1 MGMEIS
7 SRRLQEADSRMQ
19 AEREG
24 ADRPVDDRDKER
36 FDRAMQESRER
47 DGQGGQENGRGGSRQ
62 DALSPQALLDSL
74 FGSRMQSMQ
83 TSAVQAAPA
92 PGDVDALVNELVDRI
107 LVSEP
112 GKGSPEV
119 RITLGQGPLSG
130 AELCLARAQD
140 GQLFIRL
147 ACADPASFQTAVGA
161 QDALRSALER
171 SGENVRVEIVQSR
184 ADGGNE
190 GDARQQSFT
199 LAGPHVANVLSF
211 EHPVAPLTVGTI
223 DAFIE
228 YFMARHIEARVDY
241 VHDEPAVRALCK
253 QGGVAF
259 LLPPFEKSDLFKGI
273 VMGGVLPRKT
283 FSMGHAEEKRYYIEC
298 RKIKE

>member
-83 TSAVQAAPA
+83 TSAAQAAPA

-140 GQLFIRL
+140 GQLFIRQMHI
-147 ACADPASFQTAVGA
+147 APYEQGNIFK
-161 QDALRSALER
+161 
-171 SGENVRVEIVQSR
+171 EN
-184 ADGGNE
+184 
-190 GDARQQSFT
+190 
-199 LAGPHVANVLSF
+199 
-211 EHPVAPLTVGTI
+211 PLNKM
-223 DAFIE
+223 
-228 YFMARHIEARVDY
+228 Y
-241 VHDEPAVRALCK
+241 K
-253 QGGVAF
+253 
-259 LLPPFEKSDLFKGI
+259 K
-273 VMGGVLPRKT
+273 
-283 FSMGHAEEKRYYIEC
+283 
-298 RKIKE
+298 

>member
-107 LVSEP
+107 LVSE
-112 GKGSPEV
+112 
-119 RITLGQGPLSG
+119 
-130 AELCLARAQD
+130 
-140 GQLFIRL
+140 
-147 ACADPASFQTAVGA
+147 
-161 QDALRSALER
+161 
-171 SGENVRVEIVQSR
+171 
-184 ADGGNE
+184 
-190 GDARQQSFT
+190 
-199 LAGPHVANVLSF
+199 
-211 EHPVAPLTVGTI
+211 
-223 DAFIE
+223 
-228 YFMARHIEARVDY
+228 
-241 VHDEPAVRALCK
+241 
-253 QGGVAF
+253 QGG
-259 LLPPFEKSDLFKGI
+259 
-273 VMGGVLPRKT
+273 R
-283 FSMGHAEEKRYYIEC
+283 RQ
-298 RKIKE
+298 

>member
-83 TSAVQAAPA
+83 TSAAQAAPA

-130 AELCLARAQD
+130 DGVPRRVVFPERMSFWRTICLVFPLLKC
-140 GQLFIRL
+140 GQIKKTWTPIL
-147 ACADPASFQTAVGA
+147 V
-161 QDALRSALER
+161 
-171 SGENVRVEIVQSR
+171 
-184 ADGGNE
+184 
-190 GDARQQSFT
+190 
-199 LAGPHVANVLSF
+199 
-211 EHPVAPLTVGTI
+211 PV
-223 DAFIE
+223 
-228 YFMARHIEARVDY
+228 YS
-241 VHDEPAVRALCK
+241 C
-253 QGGVAF
+253 
-259 LLPPFEKSDLFKGI
+259 
-273 VMGGVLPRKT
+273 
-283 FSMGHAEEKRYYIEC
+283 
-298 RKIKE
+298 

>member
-7 SRRLQEADSRMQ
+7 SRRLQEADSRMH
-19 AEREG
+19 AERKG
-24 ADRPVDDRDKER
+24 ADRPVDDKDKEN

-47 DGQGGQENGRGGSRQ
+47 DGQGRQEDGRGGSRQ
-62 DALSPQALLDSL
+62 DVLSPQALLDSL
-74 FGSRMQSMQ
+74 FGSRMQNMQ
-83 TSAVQAAPA
+83 TGAVQAAPA

-190 GDARQQSFT
+190 GDARQQSR
-199 LAGPHVANVLSF
+199 G
-211 EHPVAPLTVGTI
+211 
-223 DAFIE
+223 
-228 YFMARHIEARVDY
+228 RQDY
-241 VHDEPAVRALCK
+241 VPDVE
-253 QGGVAF
+253 
-259 LLPPFEKSDLFKGI
+259 
-273 VMGGVLPRKT
+273 
-283 FSMGHAEEKRYYIEC
+283 
-298 RKIKE
+298 

>member
-7 SRRLQEADSRMQ
+7 SRRLQEADSRTQ
-19 AEREG
+19 TGREDAE
-24 ADRPVDDRDKER
+24 RPVDGRDKER

-47 DGQGGQENGRGGSRQ
+47 DGQGGQEDGRGGSRQ
-62 DALSPQALLDSL
+62 EAPSPQALLDSL
-74 FGSRMQSMQ
+74 FGSRMRNMQ
-83 TSAVQAAPA
+83 PTAVQAAPA
-92 PGDVDALVNELVDRI
+92 PGEVDALVSELVDRI

-112 GKGSPEV
+112 GKGAPEV

-184 ADGGNE
+184 TDGGNE
-190 GDARQQSFT
+190 GDARQQSR
-199 LAGPHVANVLSF
+199 GRRDY
-211 EHPVAPLTVGTI
+211 AP
-223 DAFIE
+223 DAE
-228 YFMARHIEARVDY
+228 
-241 VHDEPAVRALCK
+241 
-253 QGGVAF
+253 
-259 LLPPFEKSDLFKGI
+259 
-273 VMGGVLPRKT
+273 
-283 FSMGHAEEKRYYIEC
+283 
-298 RKIKE
+298 

>member
-112 GKGSPEV
+112 G
-119 RITLGQGPLSG
+119 QGPLSG

-190 GDARQQSFT
+190 GDARQQSR
-199 LAGPHVANVLSF
+199 G
-211 EHPVAPLTVGTI
+211 
-223 DAFIE
+223 
-228 YFMARHIEARVDY
+228 RQDY
-241 VHDEPAVRALCK
+241 VPDVE
-253 QGGVAF
+253 
-259 LLPPFEKSDLFKGI
+259 
-273 VMGGVLPRKT
+273 
-283 FSMGHAEEKRYYIEC
+283 
-298 RKIKE
+298 

>member
-1 MGMEIS
+1 MTGPC
-7 SRRLQEADSRMQ
+7 RNP
-19 AEREG
+19 G
-24 ADRPVDDRDKER
+24 N
-36 FDRAMQESRER
+36 
-47 DGQGGQENGRGGSRQ
+47 GGQENGRGGSRQ

-190 GDARQQSFT
+190 GDARQQSR
-199 LAGPHVANVLSF
+199 G
-211 EHPVAPLTVGTI
+211 
-223 DAFIE
+223 
-228 YFMARHIEARVDY
+228 RQDY
-241 VHDEPAVRALCK
+241 VPDVE
-253 QGGVAF
+253 
-259 LLPPFEKSDLFKGI
+259 
-273 VMGGVLPRKT
+273 
-283 FSMGHAEEKRYYIEC
+283 
-298 RKIKE
+298 

>member
-1 MGMEIS
+1 MAVQRQEIG
-7 SRRLQEADSRMQ
+7 QHGAIGAGGDHAAFVGGHEA
-19 AEREG
+19 
-24 ADRPVDDRDKER
+24 
-36 FDRAMQESRER
+36 
-47 DGQGGQENGRGGSRQ
+47 GQVKNGKITIPGQLFE
-62 DALSPQALLDSL
+62 QALHGPL
-74 FGSRMQSMQ
+74 FGIPQ
-83 TSAVQAAPA
+83 TGRQAQKTRLAA
-92 PGDVDALVNELVDRI
+92 TEFFRIQDLHADTVDVII

-190 GDARQQSFT
+190 GDARQQSR
-199 LAGPHVANVLSF
+199 G
-211 EHPVAPLTVGTI
+211 
-223 DAFIE
+223 
-228 YFMARHIEARVDY
+228 RQDY
-241 VHDEPAVRALCK
+241 VPDVE
-253 QGGVAF
+253 
-259 LLPPFEKSDLFKGI
+259 
-273 VMGGVLPRKT
+273 
-283 FSMGHAEEKRYYIEC
+283 
-298 RKIKE
+298 

>member
-1 MGMEIS
+1 MKPCRS
-7 SRRLQEADSRMQ
+7 VTARL
-19 AEREG
+19 
-24 ADRPVDDRDKER
+24 
-36 FDRAMQESRER
+36 
-47 DGQGGQENGRGGSRQ
+47 GGSRQ

-83 TSAVQAAPA
+83 TSAAQAAPA

-190 GDARQQSFT
+190 GDARQQSR
-199 LAGPHVANVLSF
+199 G
-211 EHPVAPLTVGTI
+211 
-223 DAFIE
+223 
-228 YFMARHIEARVDY
+228 RQDY
-241 VHDEPAVRALCK
+241 VPDVE
-253 QGGVAF
+253 
-259 LLPPFEKSDLFKGI
+259 
-273 VMGGVLPRKT
+273 
-283 FSMGHAEEKRYYIEC
+283 
-298 RKIKE
+298 

>member
-24 ADRPVDDRDKER
+24 VDRPVDDRDKER

-47 DGQGGQENGRGGSRQ
+47 DGQGGQEDGRGGSRQ
-62 DALSPQALLDSL
+62 DVLSPQALLDSL
-74 FGSRMQSMQ
+74 FGSRMQ
-83 TSAVQAAPA
+83 TDAVQVAPA

-112 GKGSPEV
+112 GKGLPEV

-190 GDARQQSFT
+190 GDARQESR
-199 LAGPHVANVLSF
+199 G
-211 EHPVAPLTVGTI
+211 
-223 DAFIE
+223 
-228 YFMARHIEARVDY
+228 RRDY
-241 VHDEPAVRALCK
+241 VPDVE
-253 QGGVAF
+253 
-259 LLPPFEKSDLFKGI
+259 
-273 VMGGVLPRKT
+273 
-283 FSMGHAEEKRYYIEC
+283 
-298 RKIKE
+298 

>member
-47 DGQGGQENGRGGSRQ
+47 DGQGGQEDGRGGSRQ
-62 DALSPQALLDSL
+62 DVLSPQALLDSL
-74 FGSRMQSMQ
+74 FGSRMQ
-83 TSAVQAAPA
+83 TDAVQVAPA

-112 GKGSPEV
+112 GKGLPEV

-190 GDARQQSFT
+190 GDARQESR
-199 LAGPHVANVLSF
+199 G
-211 EHPVAPLTVGTI
+211 
-223 DAFIE
+223 
-228 YFMARHIEARVDY
+228 RRDY
-241 VHDEPAVRALCK
+241 VPDVE
-253 QGGVAF
+253 
-259 LLPPFEKSDLFKGI
+259 
-273 VMGGVLPRKT
+273 
-283 FSMGHAEEKRYYIEC
+283 
-298 RKIKE
+298 